1 MKFSTEAIHA
11 GQTPD
16 KTTGAVTTPI
26 FMTSTYVQ
34 DELGVNKGYHYGR
47 TENLTRESLEKN
59 IATLEKGES
68 GISFSSGIA
77 AIHSLM
83 NLVKS
88 GENVIVPESVY
99 GGTFR
104 LFQDFVSNYGV
115 EFKWIDMSDFSLVEK
130 SIDSNTKLIYM
141 ETPSNPLLKLTDIE
155 GITQIARSRNILTA
169 ADNTFMTPYFQRPL
183 ELGAD
188 IVIHSTSKYL
198 SGHSD
203 IIGGI
208 VVTNNDEVNSKI
220 RFMQK
225 ALGAIPSPFDCWIT
239 LRSTKTLVVRMKQ
252 HENNANILAD
262 YLQDKHYFKS
272 VIYPGLPNHPDHEL
286 AKKQMSGFGAVITV
300 DFHEFEVAKR
310 FLKNIKIFHLAE
322 SLGGVESLV
331 NHSAT
336 MTHASVPKEIR
347 DKMGITDGMVR
358 ISVGIEDVEDLIED
372 FEQAINK
379 N

>member
-11 GQTPD
+11 GQTAE

-26 FMTSTYVQ
+26 FMTSTYAQ
-34 DELGVNKGYHYGR
+34 EELGVSKGYHYGR
-47 TENLTRESLEKN
+47 TENLTREALEKN
-59 IATLEKGES
+59 IATLEKGKY
-68 GISFSSGIA
+68 GIAFSSGVA

-83 NLVKS
+83 SLVKS
-88 GENVIVPESVY
+88 GDNIIVPESVY

-104 LFQDFVSNYGV
+104 LFEDFIANYGV
-115 EFKWIDMSDFSLVEK
+115 EFKWIDMSDISLVEQ
-130 SIDSNTKLIYM
+130 SIDENTKLIYM
-141 ETPSNPLLKLTDIE
+141 ETPSNPLLKLTDIKS
-155 GITQIARSRNILTA
+155 ITELAKSRSVLTSV
-169 ADNTFMTPYFQRPL
+169 DNTFMTPYFQRPI

-198 SGHSD
+198 NGHSD

-208 VVTNNDEVNSKI
+208 VVTSSDEVNSKI

-239 LRSTKTLVVRMKQ
+239 LRSTKTLVVRMRQ
-252 HENNANILAD
+252 HESNAIELANYLKDKD
-262 YLQDKHYFKS
+262 YIKK
-272 VIYPGLPNHPDHEL
+272 INYPGLPEHPDHEL

-300 DFHEFEVAKR
+300 DFGEYDIAKEFLNR
-310 FLKNIKIFHLAE
+310 LKIFQLAD

-347 DKMGITDGMVR
+347 EKMGITDSLVR

-372 FEQAINK
+372 IEQAIK
-379 N
+379 

>member
-115 EFKWIDMSDFSLVEK
+115 EFKWIDMSDLGLVEK

-155 GITQIARSRNILTA
+155 GITQIARARNILTA

-188 IVIHSTSKYL
+188 IAENGMVLTGGGALLH
-198 SGHSD
+198 D
-203 IIGGI
+203 IDRLLMEE
-208 VVTNNDEVNSKI
+208 T
-220 RFMQK
+220 
-225 ALGAIPSPFDCWIT
+225 
-239 LRSTKTLVVRMKQ
+239 
-252 HENNANILAD
+252 
-262 YLQDKHYFKS
+262 
-272 VIYPGLPNHPDHEL
+272 GLP
-286 AKKQMSGFGAVITV
+286 VIIADDPLTC
-300 DFHEFEVAKR
+300 VAR
-310 FLKNIKIFHLAE
+310 
-322 SLGGVESLV
+322 GGGRALEMIDE
-331 NHSAT
+331 T
-336 MTHASVPKEIR
+336 
-347 DKMGITDGMVR
+347 GTDVFTT
-358 ISVGIEDVEDLIED
+358 E
-372 FEQAINK
+372 
-379 N
+379 